1 MDEFVYNWREK
12 SDNRLLSPLLSFVRG
27 FKHHVEIGCFL
38 LDINREFQ
46 DDTCQRKSFIK
57 PSNYNNVRFDLTKGY
72 EGMVK
77 RDEYRNEQLDH
88 LLNGYSIMSRGWV
101 DVFSH

>member
-1 MDEFVYNWREK
+1 MAKFNTDIRRFDGPN
-12 SDNRLLSPLLSFVRG
+12 PG
-27 FKHHVEIGCFL
+27 FKHHGEIGCFS

-46 DDTCQRKSFIK
+46 DDARQRKYIIK

-77 RDEYRNEQLDH
+77 RDEYKNEQLDH
-88 LLNGYSIMSRGWV
+88 ILKRIRK
-101 DVFSH
+101 H